1 MTTGTKCISFK
12 RRVHRHGPTDKC
24 FFVRGHF
31 IHVYSVSKATA
42 IAQQRERHVREYAVP
57 IVARWDL
64 IARKRVSLKQ
74 IPPRCGTARQISRSF
89 ETRIVS
95 VEIPA
100 NGRFSDACGHFRARL
115 RRRVGR
121 QGGTVGLFNSRA
133 SLSMG
138 ELSWGTDSGRGWPR
152 GQDSMVIWPRIYVG
166 VGRLDKAGFFVPAHF
181 DNGLRV

>member
-1 MTTGTKCISFK
+1 M
-12 RRVHRHGPTDKC
+12 
-24 FFVRGHF
+24 FFVRAHF

-74 IPPRCGTARQISRSF
+74 TPPRCGTARQISRSF

-121 QGGTVGLFNSRA
+121 QGGTVGFFQFLGEPLDGRA
-133 SLSMG
+133 L
-138 ELSWGTDSGRGWPR
+138 
-152 GQDSMVIWPRIYVG
+152 VG
-166 VGRLDKAGFFVPAHF
+166 DRFGAGMAKRARLDGHLAA
-181 DNGLRV
+181 NLRRGRAARQGWIFCPRSLR